1 MTCPSAQVG
10 VGLGRKAEVQH
21 HKGTPHAEVP
31 RCLPRRPLSRS
42 RLPQG
47 RAGHA
52 RVETTGDKSTVRQ
65 AVRCSPPPTS
75 RLAFQ
80 CVVPSARGS
89 PLRQIEIPRS
99 PARPWCPYAVRW
111 PLQAAPSVL
120 AFVPIDRG
128 ETCDTGLRRGRQ
140 RSAGQNA
147 SYLISTLQ
155 RGPVSLAAAVS
166 ELTATTKCM
175 TL

>member
-1 MTCPSAQVG
+1 MAARPKYSTTKALPMLKYHGASHDAHF
-10 VGLGRKAEVQH
+10 LGPGC
-21 HKGTPHAEVP
+21 HKGGPVTSGSNQQATKA
-31 RCLPRRPLSRS
+31 LF
-42 RLPQG
+42 G
-47 RAGHA
+47 R
-52 RVETTGDKSTVRQ
+52 Q
-65 AVRCSPPPTS
+65 FAVLPPTS

-140 RSAGQNA
+140 RSAGQDA

-155 RGPVSLAAAVS
+155 RGPVSLAAAVG
-166 ELTATTKCM
+166 ELTATIKCM
-175 TL
+175 AL